1 MCQARLKGGTFS
13 MASIGGGFKGPKFRS
28 PLVPQQNGS
37 VSYRFE
43 DDRQRAQTPRQL
55 VETKLAEKNGVHAKP
70 FLLPS
75 GSIPPRPLYT
85 VTTTPRLTTPR
96 GRDDLRTSRAS
107 GGPPG
112 TSAAS
117 ANPPAVARVF
127 RELDRLTMQNLRLGA
142 SPRTPEATVTR
153 PHSARVVGLPLTAH
167 SSELPREGEATFEP
181 RPATGAPA
189 VAVRAPDVRG
199 WDALEAQARCGG
211 LGQEA
216 PLTLEVVYCI
226 DSSQHKD
233 TSGQPDPQRYRDC
246 CAALRRA
253 VDVQLAGWRVAVSE
267 QAYDWAQRGAG
278 RGAIQLGAFEVWL
291 VWDSEGKRHSMLVH
305 SKQRTRQLPD
315 ADSLVRR
322 LRESIAAGSATE

>member
-1 MCQARLKGGTFS
+1 

-127 RELDRLTMQNLRLGA
+127 RELDRLTMQNL
-142 SPRTPEATVTR
+142 
-153 PHSARVVGLPLTAH
+153 GLPLTAH

-216 PLTLEVVYCI
+216 PMTLEVVYCI